1 MEVTS
6 DNQHWHQNTGLLTA
20 LDSGALSGCISATSR
35 SSFDVPIP
43 VYEGAK
49 HPTPLTQTPPFPLN
63 PNPGPSLCSSSVCAW
78 GSSRPMFTDLIFESD
93 PGGPETQVQC
103 LTEGERQE
111 LASSEWTRAQMG
123 TGREG
128 QCPVGCWS
136 LSLAQN
142 SRPLFKGRSGCS
154 QGQGLNR
161 PHQEAVSSWATL
173 SSRGPA
179 SSPLRIFCSSTCHC
193 SPLTSPR

>member
-1 MEVTS
+1 MAPEHRSPDCPGQWCPEWLHLS
-6 DNQHWHQNTGLLTA
+6 DFQEQLRCPH
-20 LDSGALSGCISATSR
+20 
-35 SSFDVPIP
+35 SSVL
-43 VYEGAK
+43 YEGAK
-49 HPTPLTQTPPFPLN
+49 HPTPLAQTPPFPLN
-63 PNPGPSLCSSSVCAW
+63 PNPGPSRCSSSVCAW

-93 PGGPETQVQC
+93 PGGPETRVQC

-161 PHQEAVSSWATL
+161 PHQRLCLAGL
-173 SSRGPA
+173 
-179 SSPLRIFCSSTCHC
+179 H
-193 SPLTSPR
+193 